1 MEQRNVAVTIRG
13 LNLNTPDSLVMEYIS
28 KFGQIVNKKV
38 VYDTDKEG
46 PFSGLRNGDRKYLVD
61 FTSGR
66 NMGTFHLID
75 GVNVTVRYTGQRRTC
90 GRCHQTSLACP
101 GGGWAKICEEKGGPR
116 VTLREHMGNLWAT
129 IGFKPAEFNLETNTG
144 GEVSEKT
151 IEIKES
157 GQFTPP
163 HRSRLRE
170 SQDKDKFIGVTIKK
184 LSQGHT

>member
-1 MEQRNVAVTIRG
+1 MAVTIRG

-101 GGGWAKICEEKGGPR
+101 GGRWAKICEEKGHPEG
-116 VTLREHMGNLWAT
+116 TH
-129 IGFKPAEFNLETNTG
+129 
-144 GEVSEKT
+144 
-151 IEIKES
+151 
-157 GQFTPP
+157 GQ
-163 HRSRLRE
+163 SLG
-170 SQDKDKFIGVTIKK
+170 SYWV
-184 LSQGHT
+184 